1 MTTVTSLESYNLNYY
16 LLHTMDTPM
25 TLAQRLFLFQGEV
38 EAITKDA
45 TNPFFKSKYFDING
59 LLSEIKPL
67 LQKHGLVVLQP
78 FGVVDGRTTLNTMI
92 INADDKNEYTESSML
107 LPENI
112 DPQKMGSAITYF
124 RRYALQSMLLL
135 EAEDDDGEQT
145 TNHIHKPAT
154 YTVNSSA
161 PLPPEP
167 VVHSD
172 EEPKSI
178 YTQKC
183 PKCSKTML
191 LRPAGVSKTT
201 GKSYKAFYSCTQEC
215 KTTVPLNTY

>member
-1 MTTVTSLESYNLNYY
+1 MET
-16 LLHTMDTPM
+16 TPM

-45 TNPFFKSKYFDING
+45 TNPFFKSKYFDINS

-78 FGVVDGRTTLNTMI
+78 FSVVGERSVLKTI
-92 INADDKNEYTESSML
+92 ICSADLLSDCIESTIY

-124 RRYALQSMLLL
+124 RRYALQSMLSLQ
-135 EAEDDDGEQT
+135 AEDDDGEQT
-145 TNHIHKPAT
+145 TNHVYKKPAI
-154 YTVNSSA
+154 YTDNHSE

-183 PKCSKTML
+183 PKCGKTML